1 MDADDE
7 ASFIHAR
14 AENADETGEGR
25 VCRRRTFFDD
35 AGACIVSRAFVRTP
49 VDRALN
55 ARGGLRGRAS
65 I

>member
-25 VCRRRTFFDD
+25 VCRRRTFF
-35 AGACIVSRAFVRTP
+35 
-49 VDRALN
+49 
-55 ARGGLRGRAS
+55 
-65 I
+65 